1 MVVYITNRQFLPGP
15 TEGND
20 EQSNNSRYCE
30 YSHKHW
36 KNILFFVMM
45 RAMAFHFSVLN
56 SSETDTECF
65 KEGLILCD
73 KERMKGPQGVSL
85 DVLVGILPFLEKEM
99 EEIVLHKTFK
109 LAEKVAS
116 IMEEPEPFLS
126 RVYSSVQFFCN
137 I

>member
-1 MVVYITNRQFLPGP
+1 MMSNQITPDIVSTVISTG
-15 TEGND
+15 
-20 EQSNNSRYCE
+20 
-30 YSHKHW
+30 

-56 SSETDTECF
+56 SSETDTEFF

-73 KERMKGPQGVSL
+73 KKRMKGPQGVGL
-85 DVLVGILPFLEKEM
+85 DVLVGILPCLEKEM